1 MSANPA
7 TRYQRGSHRERQVR
21 DLLRE
26 QGWEVFRCAGS
37 KPCDLVAL
45 RIGVNGTLTA
55 TTGTLRDMELTVPAG
70 VYARTAA
77 RLIEVK
83 AGDHGGPF
91 ENFRPAD
98 RQALSEAAQRAGA
111 EAWLVWWPPR
121 REPQWIAEPDWPGAP

>member
-45 RIGVNGTLTA
+45 RCNGRFTSGPDFGMPSSA
-55 TTGTLRDMELTVPAG
+55 EV
-70 VYARTAA
+70 

-98 RQALSEAAQRAGA
+98 RQALSQAAQRAGA

-121 REPQWIAEPDWPGAP
+121 REPQWIAEPDWPGAS